1 MLNCSACGSALRMSK
16 ELGERAWSCT
26 SCAGC
31 AVRLSLLREKVSPN
45 VVDALWAAAREQE
58 GRSARACAACQRP
71 MTIVTLP
78 LPSGEMLFLDVCR
91 ACHLVWFD
99 RNELAEL
106 LQRARR
112 EQPSPGA
119 RQAVAR
125 LETELLAER
134 ARQAAWQS
142 REEISP
148 AEALALDLA
157 GQALLEVLAELLSA
171 ISA

>member
-1 MLNCSACGSALRMSK
+1 MLNCPACGSPLRMSK

-31 AVRLSLLREKVSPN
+31 AVRVSLLREKASAE
-45 VVDALWAAAREQE
+45 VVDALWVAAKEQE
-58 GRSARACAACQRP
+58 GKSARACPACQHP

-91 ACHLVWFD
+91 ACNLVWFD

-112 EQPSPGA
+112 EPPSPEA

-134 ARQAAWQS
+134 AREAARQS

-148 AEALALDLA
+148 AETLALDLA
-157 GQALLEVLAELLSA
+157 AQALLEVLAELLSA
-171 ISA
+171 ISI